1 MWHHHDESDELF
13 LVIKGHLKIKL
24 KDQDD
29 IHLGEGELVVIP
41 KGVEHMP
48 VIEEDYVAL
57 IQPYELLN
65 IGNVQSERTVYNVEK
80 I

>member
-1 MWHHHDESDELF
+1 M
-13 LVIKGHLKIKL
+13 KGHLKIKL